1 MRLMICH
8 IQNMQSTVSS
18 ILTHFTQLRK
28 WQGPYSYKE
37 ESWVTGVHSGE
48 EGTLLIIFQFNKI
61 ILNYFYCQL

>member
-37 ESWVTGVHSGE
+37 ESCVTGVHSGE
-48 EGTLLIIFQFNKI
+48 QGTLLIIFQFNKI